1 MNWVTKCLTLHRKKS
16 GDELSSKEIELFL
29 EKLSKTKEE
38 WQVQQAAYAI
48 RIYQYYAKTKRSS
61 IQFDS
66 IDDKAQWRFVANEMK
81 NMLRLK
87 QRALTTERTYLSWL
101 RQFYVFLGG
110 RSPFNLDSTH
120 VKNFLTHLAVDKR
133 VSKSTQNQAF
143 NAILFFFRYVLEKDI
158 DDLNGVVRSRRGRRL
173 PIVLSQIEIAKLFN
187 QLSGIYHLMAVIIYG
202 GGLRLRECVNL
213 RIKDVD
219 LDSNLITV
227 IGAKND
233 KDRKTI
239 LALGIKDKLI
249 QHIDRVKQLYE
260 IDRLNDVPGVALPYA
275 LERKYPNAGKE
286 WIWQWLFP
294 AWHLSKDPRTKI
306 IRRHHIFPSTLQKH
320 LKRAAV
326 SAGIPKRVSV
336 HILRHSF
343 ASHLL
348 ENGYDIR
355 TIQDLLGHTSLK
367 TTMIYT
373 HVATKNKIGVHSPFD
388 QLDLNG

>member
-1 MNWVTKCLTLHRKKS
+1 MNWVTKCLALHRKKS

-133 VSKSTQNQAF
+133 ISKSTQNQAF

-173 PIVLSQIEIAKLFN
+173 P
-187 QLSGIYHLMAVIIYG
+187 
-202 GGLRLRECVNL
+202 
-213 RIKDVD
+213 
-219 LDSNLITV
+219 
-227 IGAKND
+227 
-233 KDRKTI
+233 
-239 LALGIKDKLI
+239 
-249 QHIDRVKQLYE
+249 
-260 IDRLNDVPGVALPYA
+260 
-275 LERKYPNAGKE
+275 
-286 WIWQWLFP
+286 
-294 AWHLSKDPRTKI
+294 
-306 IRRHHIFPSTLQKH
+306 RHHPGFVQST
-320 LKRAAV
+320 
-326 SAGIPKRVSV
+326 
-336 HILRHSF
+336 F
-343 ASHLL
+343 
-348 ENGYDIR
+348 
-355 TIQDLLGHTSLK
+355 
-367 TTMIYT
+367 
-373 HVATKNKIGVHSPFD
+373 
-388 QLDLNG
+388 